1 MSDDQTRG
9 SAEPLQ
15 GALEM
20 LFSGKRDEEAFRHLL
35 AIAESGNPQGQY
47 IAGMLYALG
56 KGIAK
61 DMVKAAHWLARAA
74 EQGHQDAQFEL
85 SLRRLAPSGASSN

>member
-1 MSDDQTRG
+1 MPDDQTRC

-15 GALEM
+15 GALEI
-20 LFSGKRDEEAFRHLL
+20 LFSGKRDEEAFRQLL

-47 IAGMLYALG
+47 IAGMLYTLG
-56 KGIAK
+56 KGTAK
-61 DMVKAAHWLARAA
+61 DMGKAVHWFSRAA

-85 SLRRLAPSGASSN
+85 SLRRLGPGGVSPN